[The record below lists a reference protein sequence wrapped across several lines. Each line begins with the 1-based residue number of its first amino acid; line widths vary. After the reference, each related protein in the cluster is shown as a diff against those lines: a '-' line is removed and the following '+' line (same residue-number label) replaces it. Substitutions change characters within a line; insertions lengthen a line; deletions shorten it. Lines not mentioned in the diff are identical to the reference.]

1 MKRTSYILLALI
13 GVSFAAIFAF
23 ILFIRAHALSPNERI
38 FAIKG
43 EPTSKIIDKP
53 FHHIKIEADSV
64 FYFWSNDSIE
74 IMPTVLPEPTI
85 ECCAD
90 WFKYLTPEVEND
102 TLIIHIKIENDINDD
117 NIGTMYRYIQSERPI
132 RINLTE
138 QVQSVSNNMLMDIK
152 LIDMK
157 MPMMHVSSDIEGI
170 IIENCQFDSISTV
183 TKNILVKNSN
193 IGVLTSIDSKE
204 LKDIDI
210 DDNSHIESLYLST
223 WDNFTDL
230 DTKNIGE
237 VIWNPSNSSST
248 LKIRVRKGERIK
260 IEH

>member
-1 MKRTSYILLALI
+1 MALI

-102 TLIIHIKIENDINDD
+102 TLIIHIKIENE
-117 NIGTMYRYIQSERPI
+117 IGRA
-132 RINLTE
+132 
-138 QVQSVSNNMLMDIK
+138 
-152 LIDMK
+152 
-157 MPMMHVSSDIEGI
+157 HV
-170 IIENCQFDSISTV
+170 
-183 TKNILVKNSN
+183 
-193 IGVLTSIDSKE
+193 
-204 LKDIDI
+204 
-210 DDNSHIESLYLST
+210 
-223 WDNFTDL
+223 
-230 DTKNIGE
+230 
-237 VIWNPSNSSST
+237 
-248 LKIRVRKGERIK
+248 
-260 IEH
+260 

>member
-90 WFKYLTPEVEND
+90 WFKYLTP
-102 TLIIHIKIENDINDD
+102 
-117 NIGTMYRYIQSERPI
+117 
-132 RINLTE
+132 
-138 QVQSVSNNMLMDIK
+138 
-152 LIDMK
+152 
-157 MPMMHVSSDIEGI
+157 
-170 IIENCQFDSISTV
+170 
-183 TKNILVKNSN
+183 
-193 IGVLTSIDSKE
+193 
-204 LKDIDI
+204 
-210 DDNSHIESLYLST
+210 
-223 WDNFTDL
+223 
-230 DTKNIGE
+230 
-237 VIWNPSNSSST
+237 
-248 LKIRVRKGERIK
+248 
-260 IEH
+260 